1 MAFTE
6 AERLAMARAL
16 ELAARGPR
24 GRNPQVGAVILS
36 PSGVVLA
43 EGWHRGAGT
52 AHAEVD
58 ALSHLPNGAAHGATA
73 VVTLEPCNHTGL
85 TGPCAEALLEAG
97 ITRVV
102 YAVDDP
108 GVASGGG
115 AERLAASDVDVA
127 PHLLRDEA
135 AAFLEAWVTSFRLG
149 RPHVTVKW
157 AQSLDGRG
165 AAADGTSQWITGPE
179 ARADVH
185 RHRAAADAII
195 VGTGTA
201 LFDDPALTA
210 RIDGE
215 LTEHQPVPVVIGARA
230 LPRRAKL
237 HDHPHEPIFYGTRDL
252 QSVLTDLR
260 DRGLHRVFVEGGPA
274 LASAFLEAG
283 LADRLLAY
291 VAPVI
296 LGGDRL
302 SVTDIGVGTIGD
314 ARRLRID
321 SVTALGD
328 DILFDARFRE
338 RRAWPD
344 SSAAPAA
351 HTAPEEGER

>member
-1 MAFTE
+1 M
-6 AERLAMARAL
+6 
-16 ELAARGPR
+16 
-24 GRNPQVGAVILS
+24 
-36 PSGVVLA
+36 
-43 EGWHRGAGT
+43 
-52 AHAEVD
+52 
-58 ALSHLPNGAAHGATA
+58 
-73 VVTLEPCNHTGL
+73 
-85 TGPCAEALLEAG
+85 
-97 ITRVV
+97 
-102 YAVDDP
+102 
-108 GVASGGG
+108 
-115 AERLAASDVDVA
+115 
-127 PHLLRDEA
+127 
-135 AAFLEAWVTSFRLG
+135 
-149 RPHVTVKW
+149 
-157 AQSLDGRG
+157 
-165 AAADGTSQWITGPE
+165 
-179 ARADVH
+179 H

-351 HTAPEEGER
+351 HTAPRGRTLMFTGIIEELGEVAQIAPHGDGVRLSVRAPKAVSDAGHGDSISISGVCLTVVAHNEHGFTADVMRQTLDMSTLGGLRPGARVNVERAMTAGGRLGGHIVQGHIDGTGHVLNVTPGGQWSVIRIGLPARFAPLVVDKGSIAVDGVSLTVSAVAALEALVRVVRSLAHPEGAAGDDPR